1 MPAKWHKYSYSAQRQ
16 ERRTT
21 LIVLLFVA
29 FFAVLFWMVHSFIFS
44 MYALRS
50 DTMLPSLTDRD
61 LVIATPLYNTQSAPG
76 VSLPLL
82 ATATRGDLVVIA
94 PPRRDERNLALDFL
108 NAGAAFLTLQRIR
121 PFERPGSLVSKP
133 LIRRIVALPGD
144 RVYIEDGILHVKTP
158 ESGHF
163 LTEFELVSEAYDI
176 RIDSLPEGWDDTLP
190 FSDFGRETVLGKDE
204 YFVLCDNRLE
214 ASDSRIWGPV
224 PASRIRAK
232 VFFRYWPLSGF
243 GPVH

>member
-50 DTMLPSLTDRD
+50 DTMLPSLAHRD
-61 LVIATPLYNTQSAPG
+61 LVIATPLYKTQSAPG
-76 VSLPLL
+76 VKVPFL
-82 ATATRGDLVVIA
+82 AAASRGDLVVIA
-94 PPRRDERNLALDFL
+94 PPRRGERNIALDIL
-108 NAGAAFLTLQRIR
+108 NASAAFLTLQRVR
-121 PFERPGSLVSKP
+121 PFEKSDSLVSKP
-133 LIRRIVALPGD
+133 LVRRIVALPGD
-144 RVYIEDGILHVKTP
+144 TVYLKEGILHVKTP
-158 ESGHF
+158 ESNHF

-176 RIDSLPEGWDDTLP
+176 RIDSLPEGWDETLP
-190 FSDFGRETVLGKDE
+190 FSDFGRETVLAKDE

-243 GPVH
+243 GPVQ